1 MTAGISFYNP
11 VDNSFEGMCG
21 GGLRNCGVWGDEQ
34 RLYLVIP
41 KERKTEMS
49 CIGTLFMGYVALQ
62 TY

>member
-1 MTAGISFYNP
+1 MAAGISFYNP

-21 GGLRNCGVWGDEQ
+21 GGLRNCGVWDDEQ

-49 CIGTLFMGYVALQ
+49 CIGTLFMG
-62 TY
+62 